1 MLAIEGQESK
11 KVAGQ
16 LTITQME
23 ANRNMIN

>member
-23 ANRNMIN
+23 ANRNKTN

>member
-16 LTITQME
+16 LTITEKE
-23 ANRNMIN
+23 ANRNMTN

>member
-23 ANRNMIN
+23 DNRNMTN